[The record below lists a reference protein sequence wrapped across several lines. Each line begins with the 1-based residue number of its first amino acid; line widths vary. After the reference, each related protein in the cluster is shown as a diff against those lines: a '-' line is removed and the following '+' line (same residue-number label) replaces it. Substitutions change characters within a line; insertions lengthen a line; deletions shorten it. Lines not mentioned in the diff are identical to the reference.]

1 MDIFHKLWDKISA
14 NEKLCFF
21 SALFFG
27 FFTHTYMLTH
37 KLPNGDD
44 SVNFQG
50 VGVASELGRWFLP
63 RLNVVT
69 VKESNPWFNGILT
82 LVLISLACVVIFKTL
97 NLQRKMSAVL
107 VSAIVMTFPS
117 LASTMSYMF
126 TMDLYAFG
134 LLLAVLSAYLA
145 TRKNK
150 WLLLPACV
158 CLICSMGL
166 YQAYICFTITLLLMV
181 MLSDLLKGDEKGAV
195 KIQFITGVT
204 YAVFLALS
212 TVMYI
217 VTCRTIYPGIVNEQE
232 HNVGNVMSSM
242 SLIRIPRL
250 IARAYRRFLRFFVFG
265 TYSFVETF
273 WQIINIII
281 LVLILSLVI
290 VLLLRYKK
298 DKLRIA
304 LALFVFCLLPL
315 GNSFVD
321 IMAPDAAFSTLM
333 IYQFCLVYVELLVLL
348 ELFPQIN
355 QFEKLNKPFQLISFA
370 GILCILLVGYLQFRV
385 TSIAYFH
392 TDLAFRHSIYYLE
405 RVIGHVEAT
414 EGYEKNDPILILGDF
429 DEASAYGYPRQDEE
443 LLKDLSGIAH
453 EHDIMTQ
460 YVRESVVNIFLGKQI
475 PFYDSNVTARI
486 QNSAEYQQMGIY
498 PGSDSIRKIDEYWV
512 VKISE

>member
-21 SALFFG
+21 SALFFS

-37 KLPNGDD
+37 KFPNGDD
-44 SVNFQG
+44 NVAFQD

-69 VKESNPWFNGILT
+69 VKESNPWFNGVLA
-82 LVLISLACVVIFKTL
+82 LVLISLACVVIYKTL
-97 NLQRKMSAVL
+97 GLQRKMSAVL
-107 VSAIVMTFPS
+107 VPAIVLTFPS

-134 LLLAVLSAYLA
+134 LLLAVFAAYLA
-145 TRKNK
+145 TRKNR
-150 WLLLPACV
+150 WLLIPGGI
-158 CLICSMGL
+158 CLVFSMGL
-166 YQAYICFTITLLLMV
+166 YQAYICFTITLILMV
-181 MLSDLLKGDEKGAV
+181 MLSDLLRDDGKNIFK
-195 KIQFITGVT
+195 KQLFTGII
-204 YAVFLALS
+204 YASFLAIS
-212 TVMYI
+212 TVMYVI
-217 VTCRTIYPGIVNEQE
+217 ACRIIYPGIVNEQE
-232 HNVGNVMSSM
+232 HNVGNVMATL
-242 SLIRIPRL
+242 SLTRIPRL

-265 TYSFVETF
+265 TYSFVETC
-273 WQIINIII
+273 WQIVNII
-281 LVLILSLVI
+281 VLILILTLVL

-298 DKLRIA
+298 EKLRIA
-304 LALFVFCLLPL
+304 LTLFVFCLLPL

-333 IYQFCLVYVELLVLL
+333 IYQFCLVYIELLVLL

-355 QFEKLNKPFQLISFA
+355 ILEKFNKPFQLISFI

-460 YVRESVVNIFLGKQI
+460 YVRECMVNIFLGKQI
-475 PFYDSNVTARI
+475 PFYDHDTDMRV
-486 QNSAEYQQMGIY
+486 QNTSEYQQMGIY
-498 PGSDSIRKIDEYWV
+498 PGSDSIRKINGYWV
-512 VKISE
+512 VKMSE

>member
-37 KLPNGDD
+37 KFPNGDD

-69 VKESNPWFNGILT
+69 VTESNPWFNGVLA
-82 LVLISLACVVIFKTL
+82 LLLISLACVVIYKTL
-97 NLQRKMSAVL
+97 GFRRKMSAVL
-107 VSAIVMTFPS
+107 VPAIVMTFPS

-134 LLLAVLSAYLA
+134 LLLAVFAAYLA

-150 WLLLPACV
+150 WLLIPAGI
-158 CLICSMGL
+158 CLVFSMGL
-166 YQAYICFTITLLLMV
+166 YQAYICFTITLILMV
-181 MLSDLLKGDEKGAV
+181 MLSDIIKGDENDVV
-195 KIQFITGVT
+195 KKQFLNGFI
-204 YAVFLALS
+204 YAAFLAIS

-217 VTCRTIYPGIVNEQE
+217 AACRIIYPDIVNEQK
-232 HNVGNVMSSM
+232 HNVGNVMATL
-242 SLIRIPRL
+242 SLSRIPRL

-265 TYSFVETF
+265 IYSFVETF
-273 WQIINIII
+273 WQIMNIII
-281 LVLILSLVI
+281 LVLILALVI
-290 VLLLRYKK
+290 ALLLRHKK
-298 DKLRIA
+298 EKLRIA
-304 LALFVFCLLPL
+304 LALLVLCLMPL

-333 IYQFCLVYVELLVLL
+333 IYQFCLVYIELLVLL
-348 ELFPQIN
+348 ELFPQVN
-355 QFEKLNKPFQLISFA
+355 LLAKLNKPFQIVSFI
-370 GILCILLVGYLQFRV
+370 GIVCLLLVGYLQFRV

-429 DEASAYGYPRQDEE
+429 DEESAYGYPRQDEE
-443 LLKDLSGIAH
+443 LLRDLSGIAH
-453 EHDIMTQ
+453 ERDIMTQ
-460 YVRESVVNIFLGKQI
+460 YVRESTTNIYLGKQI
-475 PFYDSNVTARI
+475 PFYDHDTNMDI
-486 QNSAEYQQMGIY
+486 QNTIEYQQMGIY
-498 PGSDSIRKIDEYWV
+498 PGSNSIQKIDGYWV

>member
-1 MDIFHKLWDKISA
+1 M
-14 NEKLCFF
+14 
-21 SALFFG
+21 
-27 FFTHTYMLTH
+27 
-37 KLPNGDD
+37 
-44 SVNFQG
+44 
-50 VGVASELGRWFLP
+50 
-63 RLNVVT
+63 
-69 VKESNPWFNGILT
+69 
-82 LVLISLACVVIFKTL
+82 
-97 NLQRKMSAVL
+97 
-107 VSAIVMTFPS
+107 
-117 LASTMSYMF
+117 
-126 TMDLYAFG
+126 
-134 LLLAVLSAYLA
+134 
-145 TRKNK
+145 
-150 WLLLPACV
+150 
-158 CLICSMGL
+158 
-166 YQAYICFTITLLLMV
+166 
-181 MLSDLLKGDEKGAV
+181 
-195 KIQFITGVT
+195 
-204 YAVFLALS
+204 
-212 TVMYI
+212 
-217 VTCRTIYPGIVNEQE
+217 
-232 HNVGNVMSSM
+232 
-242 SLIRIPRL
+242 
-250 IARAYRRFLRFFVFG
+250 
-265 TYSFVETF
+265 ETF

-333 IYQFCLVYVELLVLL
+333 IYQFCLVYIELLVLL

-355 QFEKLNKPFQLISFA
+355 LFEKINKPFQLISFA

-475 PFYDSNVTARI
+475 PFHDSDVTARI

-498 PGSDSIRKIDEYWV
+498 PGSDSIRKIDE
-512 VKISE
+512 